1 MTVIGL
7 LGHAGAGKDTAA
19 DRLINYHEFSRF
31 TLADKV
37 REAALALDPLI
48 VLTENVENGKSR
60 EVYRLTDVVSRLGW
74 HDAKAIPEVRRT
86 LQRLGTEAGWKLHGS
101 TLWTKHAENAVAES
115 QNPLVITDLRM
126 PHEIAW
132 LRSVSGIL
140 VAVRRDKGAH
150 QLGENAEHAS
160 EKSIDELMTTAD
172 HTINNNSSIAELFTK
187 VDTFAQS
194 L

>member
-7 LGHAGAGKDTAA
+7 LGHAGAGKDTVA
-19 DRLINYHEFSRF
+19 DRLTNYHGFSRF

-37 REAALALDPLI
+37 REAALALNPLI
-48 VLTENVENGKSR
+48 VLTENVEHGESR
-60 EVYRLTDVVSRLGW
+60 EVYRLKDLVSRLGW

-86 LQRLGTEAGWKLHGS
+86 LQRLGTEAGWKLHGD
-101 TLWTKHAENAVAES
+101 TLWTRHAEDAVDES

-132 LRSVSGIL
+132 LRSVSGII

-150 QLGENAEHAS
+150 QLGENAGHAS
-160 EKSIDELMTTAD
+160 EKSIDELMATAD
-172 HTINNNSSIAELFTK
+172 HIIDNNGSIAELFTK
-187 VDTFAQS
+187 IDTFAKS